1 MYMKKIESIIT
12 ENGKKYEVK
21 NPGEYIKPVWETG
34 CKNGVPYEYVSFY
47 NVKIVN
53 GKKTEQFTIPGKDVA
68 SVSFK
73 D

>member
-1 MYMKKIESIIT
+1 MKKIESIIT
-12 ENGKKYEVK
+12 KNGKKYEVK

-34 CKNGVPYEYVSFY
+34 CINGTPYEYVSFY
-47 NVKIVN
+47 NIKIIN
-53 GKKTEQFTIPGKDVA
+53 EGKVEQCTVPGKDVE